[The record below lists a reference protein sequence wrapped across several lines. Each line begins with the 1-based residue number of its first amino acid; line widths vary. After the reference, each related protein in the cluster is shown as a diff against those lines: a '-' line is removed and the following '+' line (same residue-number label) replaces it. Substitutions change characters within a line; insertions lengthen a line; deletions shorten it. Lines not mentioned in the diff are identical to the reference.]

1 MSEAI
6 AAFLTA
12 RAAFPS
18 ISWKAAGEHHHG
30 FRTHFG
36 IITLATLFSA
46 TFAKAVTGRLIKRI
60 EKQIAARNQ
69 EKAKVLSELKVA
81 QARGTVLAQN
91 ITTMEKKK
99 KRLVKKISKMSEDL
113 EILEGEAKNRQKL
126 NTSMREKLIRPTR
139 ASGRD

>member
-1 MSEAI
+1 MGSE
-6 AAFLTA
+6 LVLV
-12 RAAFPS
+12 
-18 ISWKAAGEHHHG
+18 
-30 FRTHFG
+30 

-91 ITTMEKKK
+91 ITAMEKKK

-113 EILEGEAKNRQKL
+113 EILEGAAKNRQKL